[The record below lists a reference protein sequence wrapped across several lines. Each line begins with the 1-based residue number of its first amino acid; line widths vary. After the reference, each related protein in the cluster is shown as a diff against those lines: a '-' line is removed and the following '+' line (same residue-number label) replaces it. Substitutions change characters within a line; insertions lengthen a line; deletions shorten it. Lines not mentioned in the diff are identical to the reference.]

1 MSTSIALG
9 SAPKRKRE
17 QYVAIDLG
25 ENMHERNIYRNN
37 RPNFKALAEEFPGI
51 RDFVHYSENDSAY
64 IDFKNA
70 EASRALTKCLFKKD
84 FDLDVDIPENT
95 LCPPIPN
102 RLNYI
107 LWIEDLL
114 SESQVKM
121 TPVRGIDIGV
131 GASCVYPLLGCATNK
146 SWQFIGTEV
155 DADSVKSARSNVNRN
170 DLQGQIT
177 IYHNRDRSRT
187 LPLDKLESEG
197 IISPDD
203 EFAFSMCNPPFYG
216 SSDEIQAG
224 IDNKIDDP
232 AAICTGTESEMI
244 TEGGEVQFITN
255 MIEESLKWKNRI
267 KWYTTMIGKGETLSK
282 IRQKLIENNASAYHR
297 NEKGREDGNH
307 ALNHI
312 FIQQINNF
320 TVTEFNQGRTKR
332 WGFAWSFGE
341 ERVANHDGPV
351 TKKIRLAQAP
361 KSHFSTLLPCHAA
374 KAQEDLLEILNDLDA
389 SQLTVASE
397 CISGSMVANTW
408 SRKARR
414 QRAQNANTAKKDTEV
429 SAEILFSFRFDIQ
442 NVDKDNAM
450 VIVTWTKGKQRE
462 VFESFWNHVKKRMLQ
477 DCGIIQGDRYKPQE
491 SSTHEN

>member
-1 MSTSIALG
+1 MSNSTALA
-9 SAPKRKRE
+9 SAPKRTRE

-37 RPNFKALAEEFPGI
+37 RPDFKALAEEFPSI
-51 RDFVHYSENDSAY
+51 KDFVHYSENGSAY

-70 EASRALTKCLFKKD
+70 EASRALTQCLFKKD
-84 FDLDVDIPENT
+84 FNLDVEIPENT

-114 SESQVKM
+114 SESHIKL
-121 TPVRGIDIGV
+121 TAVRGIDIGV

-155 DADSVKSARSNVNRN
+155 DAESVKSARRNVNRN
-170 DLQGQIT
+170 DLHGQIT

-197 IISPDD
+197 IISPND

-232 AAICTGTESEMI
+232 AAVCTGTESEMI

-267 KWYTTMIGKGETLSK
+267 KWYTTMIGKGETLGK
-282 IRQKLIENNASAYHR
+282 IRQKLMENKASAYCG
-297 NEKGREDGNH
+297 NGKGKEDSNH
-307 ALNHI
+307 AKPPDYPTDRQLYCDR
-312 FIQQINNF
+312 IQSRPHEKFSYN
-320 TVTEFNQGRTKR
+320 K
-332 WGFAWSFGE
+332 
-341 ERVANHDGPV
+341 DGPV

-361 KSHFSTLLPCHAA
+361 KSQFSTQLPCDAA
-374 KAQEDLLEILNDLDA
+374 KAQEDILEILNDLNA
-389 SQLTVASE
+389 SQLAVTSE
-397 CISGSMVANTW
+397 CISGSMVSNTW

-414 QRAQNANTAKKDTEV
+414 QRAHNANATKKDDIAEV
-429 SAEILFSFRFDIQ
+429 SAEILFTFKFDIQ
-442 NVDKDNAM
+442 EVDRDNTNVIA
-450 VIVTWTKGKQRE
+450 TWTKGKQRE
-462 VFESFWNHVKKRMLQ
+462 VFESFWNHVKKRILQ
-477 DCGIIQGDRYKPQE
+477 DFGIVQGDRYKP
-491 SSTHEN
+491 HGVDA